1 MQSNHLFN
9 LQYRQL
15 TENDYQDFL
24 VKWWQDNRFTPP
36 PIDFLPNNGKD
47 GIVVI
52 NTDTNEKI
60 CAGFIYITN
69 SEVAW
74 LEFIVS
80 NFEVKDKELRKQ
92 AIEFLITQLSITSNK
107 KYIFTTVKNP
117 NLIKHFTNSGFVIGS
132 QNTTELICITK

>member
-1 MQSNHLFN
+1 MFN

-15 TENDYQDFL
+15 TENDYNNFL
-24 VKWWQDNRFTPP
+24 VKWWKDNRFTPP

-52 NTDTNEKI
+52 NSDTNEKI

-80 NFEVKDKELRKQ
+80 NFDVKNKDLRRQ
-92 AIEFLITQLSITSNK
+92 SIEFLINQLALTSNK
-107 KYIFTTVKNP
+107 KYIFTSVKNQ
-117 NLIKHFTNSGFVIGS
+117 NLIKHFTNSGFIIGS
-132 QNTTELICITK
+132 QNTTEMIFVRK

>member
-1 MQSNHLFN
+1 MFN

-24 VKWWQDNRFTPP
+24 VQWWKDNRFTPP
-36 PIDFLPNNGKD
+36 PIDFLPNNGTD

-52 NTDTNEKI
+52 NSDTKEKI

-74 LEFIVS
+74 LEFVVG
-80 NFEVKDKELRKQ
+80 NFDVKNKELRKQ
-92 AIEFLITQLSITSNK
+92 AIEFLISKLVETSGK
-107 KYIFTTVKNP
+107 KYLFSSVKNP
-117 NLIKHFTNSGFVIGS
+117 NLIKHFTNSGFLIGS
-132 QNTTELICITK
+132 QNTTELICVTK

>member
-1 MQSNHLFN
+1 MLLNLMFN

-15 TENDYQDFL
+15 TENDYHDFL

-60 CAGFIYITN
+60 SAGFIYITN

-74 LEFIVS
+74 LEFVVA
-80 NFEVKDKELRKQ
+80 NFEIKDRELRKQ
-92 AIEFLITQLSITSNK
+92 AIELLIKQLALTSGK
-107 KYIFTTVKNP
+107 KYLFSSIKNP
-117 NLIKHFTNSGFVIGS
+117 NLIKHFINSGFVVGS
-132 QNTTELICITK
+132 QNTTELICVTK

>member
-1 MQSNHLFN
+1 MFN
-9 LQYRQL
+9 LNYRQL
-15 TENDYQDFL
+15 TESDYHDFL
-24 VKWWQDNRFTPP
+24 VKWWQDNRFPPP

-74 LEFIVS
+74 LEFVVA
-80 NFEVKDKELRKQ
+80 NFDVKNRALRKQ
-92 AIEFLITQLSITSNK
+92 AIEFLIQSLVKSSNK
-107 KYIFTTVKNP
+107 KYIFSSIKNP
-117 NLIKHFTNSGFVIGS
+117 NLIRHFTNSGFIIGT
-132 QNTTELICITK
+132 QNTTELIYITK